1 MTFVKG
7 DPRINRKGKP
17 KGTKSL
23 KVFAREYLKS
33 LPDEKKREY
42 LDSLPK
48 EIVWKMAEGNY
59 SQDQNINV
67 NTTFSL
73 RTLLEDKTKLE
84 VENEQKKVLD
94 NALKEDKPI
103 ENIDVLIP
111 EICPDIVPQR
121 HDKPT
126 KHEKDA

>member
-1 MTFVKG
+1 MWEKG
-7 DPRINRKGKP
+7 QSGNLKGRPKGKTM
-17 KGTKSL
+17 KE
-23 KVFAREYLKS
+23 FARSYLLKLSRQDKLKFLKS
-33 LPDEKKREY
+33 LSPET
-42 LDSLPK
+42 L
-48 EIVWKMAEGNY
+48 WKMAEGNY
-59 SQDQNINV
+59 AQDQNINV

-84 VENEQKKVLD
+84 VENEQIEVLD

-111 EICPDIVPQR
+111 EICPDIVPQT